1 MLCWH
6 KNLDSYPN
14 VECLQFCFEQK
25 FTICMGL
32 CMGKQL
38 ILVCGLGME
47 NPPKFDFFLY
57 FLLIHPKSDSAMT
70 GASRYDNYSPQWGPL
85 VYTQSATLHSGL
97 FFYLRGY
104 FPSSQARFFLA
115 LREHRL
121 HYYNTHTITCTTH
134 CCIENDTKTAREGL
148 LLIH

>member
-14 VECLQFCFEQK
+14 VVCLQFCFEQK

-85 VYTQSATLHSGL
+85 LYTTIRLRHLHKGGGPKCIRAL
-97 FFYLRGY
+97 LVRQKVCRGFLWKKRKQNIVLIIPFILIVPHPHITKLR
-104 FPSSQARFFLA
+104 
-115 LREHRL
+115 
-121 HYYNTHTITCTTH
+121 
-134 CCIENDTKTAREGL
+134 
-148 LLIH
+148 